1 MDQRNYFAVLLLVFR
16 LQLTFGEFF
25 PGSCSFE
32 EHYSNCG
39 YSVALGTNG
48 FAWEQVNTWE
58 RPSMDAA
65 VPTGSFM
72 MVNASGRASG
82 QKAHLLLP
90 TLKENDTHC
99 IDFHYSLSS
108 RDGTSPGTLNVYI
121 KVDGGPQGNP
131 IWNASAPVTEGWVK
145 AELAIST
152 FWPNSYQVIFEAVSV
167 QGHPGFIAVDEI
179 HVLAHPCR
187 KTPHFLRLQNVEVN
201 VGQNATFQCIAGGKW
216 SQHDKLWLQQWNGKD
231 TSLMVTRVVNHRRFS
246 ATVSVTDTSQRSTS
260 RYRCVIRSDGGSG
273 VSNYAELS
281 VKAPPT
287 PIAPP
292 ELLAVGATYLWIKP
306 NANSIIGDGPII
318 LKEVEYRT
326 TTGNWA
332 ETHVVDAPTYKLWHL
347 DPDVEYEIKVLLTR
361 PGEGGTGP
369 PGPPL
374 ITRTKCADPVN
385 GPQNV
390 NVVDI
395 RARQL
400 TLQWETFGYAVTR
413 CHSFNLTVQYQYVF
427 NQQEFAAEELIP
439 TSSHYTLRGL
449 RPFVTVRL
457 RLVLAN
463 PEGSKES
470 EEIVKQTEEDVP
482 GPIPMESIQTGPYE
496 EKIFM
501 QWKAPNET
509 NGVITLY
516 EITYKALGS
525 LDPSADLTTQR
536 GRVFKLQNETHHLFV
551 GLYPGTTY
559 YFTLKASTNK
569 GFGPPVTTRI
579 ATKIA
584 APSMPEYETDSPL
597 NETDT
602 TITVLLKPAQSRGA
616 PVSAYQVVVQEER
629 KQKVRRATD
638 VLECFSVPVSF
649 RNASILN
656 SPHYFAAEL
665 PPVSLSVVQPFTI
678 GDNKT
683 YNGYWNA
690 PLSPAKSY
698 SIYFQALSKAN
709 GETKI
714 NCVRLATKVVIGRGQ
729 NTTPYILVIPSEGAS
744 TQNSNDIEP
753 EKQVDSTVKM
763 AGVIAGILMFVIIL
777 LGVLLTFKRR
787 EIHTWRTLSVGRNAY
802 SYSYYLKL
810 AKKQKETASSSTQRE
825 MGPVGTADKSTG
837 KVSTLHKDDPFS
849 TSNQDLNGF
858 SSSSPCSFSIQGK
871 ALQSKT
877 LLNSYYSV
885 SKEPVPATASIDGS
899 HSEMSQ
905 PSMTIQTY
913 PYGGCE
919 SVEMSYQ
926 AGQFQPAIRVA
937 DLLQHITQMK
947 CGQGYGFKEEYEGL
961 AEGQTAPWETAK
973 KDENR
978 NKNRYGNIIAYDHTR
993 VRLQLLEGDPHSDYI
1008 NANYI
1013 DGYHRPRHYIA
1024 TQGPMQETVRD
1035 FWRMIWQENSAS
1047 IVMVTNL
1054 VEVGRVKC
1062 VRYWP
1067 DETEVYGDIKVTLIE
1082 TEPLAEYVI
1091 RTFTVQ
1097 KKGHHEIREIRQFHF
1112 TSWPDHG
1119 VPCYATGLLGFI
1131 RQVKFLNPPDAG
1143 PIVVH
1148 CSAGAGRTGCFIAV
1162 DIMLDM
1168 AESEGVVDIFNCI
1181 RELRSQRVNMV
1192 QTEEQYVFV
1201 HDAILEA
1208 CLCGNTAIPVCE
1220 FRAIYYNISRLDP
1233 QTNSS
1238 QIKDEFQTLN
1248 IVTPRVRPED
1258 CSVGLLPRNHDKNR
1272 SMDVLAVDRCL
1283 PFLISV
1289 DGESSNYINAALMD
1303 SHKQPAAFIVT
1314 QHPLPNTVAD
1324 FWRLVF
1330 DYNCSTIV
1338 MLNEMD
1344 AAQLCMQYWPEKGSC
1359 CYGPIQVEFIS
1370 ADIDED
1376 IINRIFRICNMARP
1390 QDGYR
1395 LVQHFQYIGW
1405 PAYRDTPLSKRS
1417 ILQLVR
1423 RLAKWQEQYDGGDG
1437 RTVVHC
1443 LTGGGRSGTFCAIC
1457 SICEM
1462 IQQQNIVDVFHTVKT
1477 LRNNKAN
1484 MVETMEQ
1491 YKFCYE
1497 VALESLNAF

>member
-1 MDQRNYFAVLLLVFR
+1 MTGVAAIVFF
-16 LQLTFGEFF
+16 LQLLPRADGQLF
-25 PGSCSFE
+25 PGGCSFD

-48 FAWEQVNTWE
+48 FTWEQINTWE
-58 RPSMDAA
+58 KPTMDPA

-72 MVNASGRASG
+72 MVNSSGRASG

-99 IDFHYSLSS
+99 IDFHYYLSS
-108 RDGTSPGTLNVYI
+108 RDRSSPGSLNVYV
-121 KVDGGPQGNP
+121 KVNGGPQGNP
-131 IWNASAPVTEGWVK
+131 IWNVSGVVTEGWVK

-152 FWPNSYQVIFEAVSV
+152 FWPHFYQVIFESVSLK
-167 QGHPGFIAVDEI
+167 GHPGYIAVDEVR
-179 HVLAHPCR
+179 VLAHPCR
-187 KTPHFLRLQNVEVN
+187 KAPHFLRLQNVEVN

-216 SQHDKLWLQQWNGKD
+216 SQHDKLWLQQWNGRD
-231 TSLMVTRVVNHRRFS
+231 TALMVTRVVNHRRFS
-246 ATVSVTDTSQRSTS
+246 ATVSVADTSQRSIS
-260 RYRCVIRSDGGSG
+260 KYRCVIRSDGGSG
-273 VSNYAELS
+273 VSNYAELI
-281 VKAPPT
+281 VKEPPT

-332 ETHVVDAPTYKLWHL
+332 ETHIVDSPNYKLWHL
-347 DPDVEYEIKVLLTR
+347 DPDVEYEIRVLLTR

-374 ITRTKCADPVN
+374 TTRTKCADPVH

-390 NVVDI
+390 EVVDI
-395 RARQL
+395 RSRQL
-400 TLQWETFGYAVTR
+400 TLQWEPFGYAVTR
-413 CHSFNLTVQYQYVF
+413 CHSYNLTVHYQYVF
-427 NQQEFAAEELIP
+427 NQQKFEAEELIQ

-449 RPFVTVRL
+449 RPFMTIRL
-457 RLVLAN
+457 RLALSN
-463 PEGSKES
+463 PEGKMES
-470 EEIVKQTEEDVP
+470 EELVVQTEEDVP
-482 GPIPMESIQTGPYE
+482 GPVPLESIQGGPFE
-496 EKIFM
+496 EKIYV
-501 QWKAPNET
+501 QWKPPNET
-509 NGVITLY
+509 NGIITLY
-516 EITYKALGS
+516 EITYKAVGS
-525 LDPSADLTTQR
+525 LDPSADLSSQR
-536 GRVFKLQNETHHLFV
+536 GKVFKLRNETHHLFV

-559 YFTLKASTNK
+559 SFTIKASTVK
-569 GFGPPVTTRI
+569 GFGPPITTRI
-579 ATKIA
+579 ATKIS
-584 APSMPEYETDSPL
+584 APSMPEYDTDSPL

-602 TITVLLKPAQSRGA
+602 TITVMLKPAQSRGA
-616 PVSAYQVVVQEER
+616 PVSVYQLVVKEE
-629 KQKVRRATD
+629 KLQKARRAAD
-638 VLECFSVPVSF
+638 IIECFSVPVSYK
-649 RNASILN
+649 NASSLD

-665 PPVSLSVVQPFTI
+665 KPINLPVTQPFTV

-690 PLSPAKSY
+690 PLSPLKSY

-714 NCVRLATKVVIGRGQ
+714 NCVRLATKAVIGRQ
-729 NTTPYILVIPSEGAS
+729 QATTRNPPSLLSTGAS
-744 TQNSNDIEP
+744 TQNSNAVEP

-763 AGVIAGILMFVIIL
+763 AGVIAGLLMFVIIL
-777 LGVLLTFKRR
+777 LGAMLTIKRR
-787 EIHTWRTLSVGRNAY
+787 IFCSSDGLSIFRRNAY

-810 AKKQKETASSSTQRE
+810 AKKQKETQTSTQRE
-825 MGPVGTADKSTG
+825 MGPVAASDKTST
-837 KVSTLHKDDPFS
+837 KLSAVH
-849 TSNQDLNGF
+849 NEEAF
-858 SSSSPCSFSIQGK
+858 SSSCQDVNGFTSPSPCSFSV
-871 ALQSKT
+871 QSKT
-877 LLNSYYSV
+877 LQSKSMLNSYYSV
-885 SKEPVPATASIDGS
+885 SSDTVPSTTLLDSS
-899 HSEMSQ
+899 HGELAQ
-905 PSMTIQTY
+905 PTLTIQTH
-913 PYGGCE
+913 PYRSCE
-919 SVEMSYQ
+919 PVEMSYPR
-926 AGQFQPAIRVA
+926 GQFQPAIRVA

-947 CGQGYGFKEEYEGL
+947 RGQGYGFKEEYEAL
-961 AEGQTAPWETAK
+961 PEGQTASWDTAK
-973 KDENR
+973 EDENR
-978 NKNRYGNIIAYDHTR
+978 NKNRYGNIISYDHSR
-993 VRLQLLEGDPHSDYI
+993 VRLQLLDGDPHSDYI

-1024 TQGPMQETVRD
+1024 TQGPMQETVKD

-1047 IVMVTNL
+1047 VVMVTNL

-1067 DETEVYGDIKVTLIE
+1067 DDTEVYGDIKVTLIE

-1097 KKGHHEIREIRQFHF
+1097 KKGYHEIREIRQFHF

-1119 VPCYATGLLGFI
+1119 VPCYATGLLGFV
-1131 RQVKFLNPPDAG
+1131 RQVKFLNPPEAG

-1148 CSAGAGRTGCFIAV
+1148 CSAGAGRTGCFIAI

-1168 AESEGVVDIFNCI
+1168 AENEGVVDIFNCV
-1181 RELRSQRVNMV
+1181 RELRSQRVNLV

-1220 FRAIYYNISRLDP
+1220 FRSIYYNISRLDP

-1258 CSVGLLPRNHDKNR
+1258 CSIGLLPRNHDKNR
-1272 SMDVLAVDRCL
+1272 CMDVLPLDRCL

-1314 QHPLPNTVAD
+1314 QHPLPNTITD

-1330 DYNCSTIV
+1330 DYNCSSVV

-1344 AAQLCMQYWPEKGSC
+1344 AAQLCMQYWPEKTSC
-1359 CYGPIQVEFIS
+1359 CYGPIQVEFVS

-1395 LVQHFQYIGW
+1395 IVQHLQYIGW
-1405 PAYRDTPLSKRS
+1405 PAYRDTPPSKRS
-1417 ILQLVR
+1417 LLKVVR
-1423 RLAKWQEQYDGGDG
+1423 RLEKWQEQYDGRDG

-1443 LTGGGRSGTFCAIC
+1443 LNGGGRSGTFCAIC
-1457 SICEM
+1457 SVCEM
-1462 IQQQNIVDVFHTVKT
+1462 IQQQNIIDVFHIVKT
-1477 LRNNKAN
+1477 LRNNKSN
-1484 MVETMEQ
+1484 MVESLEQ
-1491 YKFCYE
+1491 YKFVYE
-1497 VALESLNAF
+1497 VALEYLSSF

>member
-1 MDQRNYFAVLLLVFR
+1 ALALSIHAVNLIGIILLTVPRELIKTVFV
-16 LQLTFGEFF
+16 E
-25 PGSCSFE
+25 S
-32 EHYSNCG
+32 YSSCG
-39 YSVALGTNG
+39 YSVSLGTNG
-48 FAWEQVNTWE
+48 FTWEQVNSWE
-58 RPSMDAA
+58 KPTMDPAL
-65 VPTGSFM
+65 PTGSFM
-72 MVNASGRASG
+72 VVNASGRASG
-82 QKAHLLLP
+82 QKAHLYMP

-99 IDFHYSLSS
+99 IDFLYSLSS
-108 RDGTSPGTLNVYI
+108 RDGASPGTLNVYV
-121 KVDGGPQGNP
+121 KVNGGAQGNP
-131 IWNASAPVTEGWVK
+131 VWNASDTVTEGWVK

-167 QGHPGFIAVDEI
+167 QGHPGFIAIDDI
-179 HVLAHPCR
+179 RVLAHPCR
-187 KTPHFLRLQNVEVN
+187 KAPHFLRLQNVEVN
-201 VGQNATFQCIAGGKW
+201 VGQNATFQCTAGGKW
-216 SQHDKLWLQQWNGKD
+216 SQHDKLWLQVN
-231 TSLMVTRVVNHRRFS
+231 TALMVTRVVNHRRFS
-246 ATVSVTDTSQRSTS
+246 ATVSVGDTSQRSTS

-273 VSNYAELS
+273 VSNYADLI

-292 ELLAVGATYLWIKP
+292 ELLSVGATYLWIKP

-326 TTGNWA
+326 TSGNWV
-332 ETHVVDAPTYKLWHL
+332 ETHVVDSPTYKLWHL
-347 DPDVEYEIKVLLTR
+347 DPDVEYEIKVLLSR

-374 ITRTKCADPVN
+374 VTRTKCADPVH

-390 NVVDI
+390 NVVDV

-400 TLQWETFGYAVTR
+400 TVQWETFGYAVTR
-413 CHSFNLTVQYQYVF
+413 CHSYNLTVQYQYVF
-427 NQQEFAAEELIP
+427 NQQEFVAEELIQ

-482 GPIPMESIQTGPYE
+482 GSVPMESLQNTPYE

-509 NGVITLY
+509 NGIIKLY
-516 EITYKALGS
+516 EITYKALSS

-536 GRVFKLQNETHHLFV
+536 GQVFKQRNETHHLFV

-559 YFTLKASTNK
+559 FFTLKASTNK

-579 ATKIA
+579 TTKIA
-584 APSMPEYETDSPL
+584 APMMPEYESESPL
-597 NETDT
+597 NETET
-602 TITVLLKPAQSRGA
+602 TITILLKPAQSRGA
-616 PVSAYQVVVQEER
+616 PISSYQLVVKEVR
-629 KQKVRRATD
+629 KSKTRRAASEAP
-638 VLECFSVPVSF
+638 ECFSVPVSF
-649 RNASILN
+649 RNASILD
-656 SPHYFAAEL
+656 SPYYIAAEL
-665 PPVSLSVVQPFTI
+665 PPSSLTVVQPFTV
-678 GDNKT
+678 GDNKS
-683 YNGYWNA
+683 YGGFWNP

-698 SIYFQALSKAN
+698 SIYYQAMSRAN
-709 GETKI
+709 G
-714 NCVRLATKVVIGRGQ
+714 VMVIGRGQ
-729 NTTPYILVIPSEGAS
+729 ITTPYILVIPSEGDYCFIGAS
-744 TQNSNDIEP
+744 TQDSDAMEP

-763 AGVIAGILMFVIIL
+763 AGVIAGILMFIIIL
-777 LGVLLTFKRR
+777 LGVVLTFKRR
-787 EIHTWRTLSVGRNAY
+787 
-802 SYSYYLKL
+802 KL
-810 AKKQKETASSSTQRE
+810 AKKQKETASSSTQQRE
-825 MGPVGTADKSTG
+825 MGPVTTADKSTT

-858 SSSSPCSFSIQGK
+858 SKSKCSAVL
-871 ALQSKT
+871 ALRCQF
-877 LLNSYYSV
+877 
-885 SKEPVPATASIDGS
+885 
-899 HSEMSQ
+899 
-905 PSMTIQTY
+905 
-913 PYGGCE
+913 
-919 SVEMSYQ
+919 Q

-947 CGQGYGFKEEYEGL
+947 CGQGYGFKEEYEAL

-993 VRLQLLEGDPHSDYI
+993 VRLQLLDGDPHSDYI

-1035 FWRMIWQENSAS
+1035 FWRMVWQENSAS

-1097 KKGHHEIREIRQFHF
+1097 KKGHHEIRELRQFHF

-1168 AESEGVVDIFNCI
+1168 AENEGVVDIFNCI

-1272 SMDVLAVDRCL
+1272 SMDVLPADRCL

-1314 QHPLPNTVAD
+1314 QHPLPNTMGD

-1330 DYNCSTIV
+1330 DYNCSSIV

-1344 AAQLCMQYWPEKGSC
+1344 AAQLCMQYWPEKNSC

-1395 LVQHFQYIGW
+1395 LVQHFQFIGW

-1457 SICEM
+1457 SINEM

-1477 LRNNKAN
+1477 LRNNKTN
-1484 MVETMEQ
+1484 MFMNYDSFSLVNIW
-1491 YKFCYE
+1491 KLCYCVLYSSSS
-1497 VALESLNAF
+1497 VAYYVVNYMSRNFIFWF

>member
-1 MDQRNYFAVLLLVFR
+1 
-16 LQLTFGEFF
+16 
-25 PGSCSFE
+25 SFD

-48 FAWEQVNTWE
+48 FTWEQINTWE
-58 RPSMDAA
+58 KPTMDPA

-72 MVNASGRASG
+72 MVNSSGRASG

-99 IDFHYSLSS
+99 IDFHYYLSS
-108 RDGTSPGTLNVYI
+108 RDRSSPGSLNVYV
-121 KVDGGPQGNP
+121 KVNGGPQGNP
-131 IWNASAPVTEGWVK
+131 IWNVSGVVTEGWVK

-152 FWPNSYQVIFEAVSV
+152 FWPHFYQVIFESVSLK
-167 QGHPGFIAVDEI
+167 GHPGYIAVDEVR
-179 HVLAHPCR
+179 VLAHPCR
-187 KTPHFLRLQNVEVN
+187 KAPHFLRLQNVEVN

-216 SQHDKLWLQQWNGKD
+216 SQHDKLWLQQWNGRD
-231 TSLMVTRVVNHRRFS
+231 TALMVTRVVNHRRFS
-246 ATVSVTDTSQRSTS
+246 ATVSVADTSQRSIS
-260 RYRCVIRSDGGSG
+260 KYRCVIRSDGGSG
-273 VSNYAELS
+273 VSNYAELI
-281 VKAPPT
+281 VKEPPT

-332 ETHVVDAPTYKLWHL
+332 ETHIVDSPNYKLWHL
-347 DPDVEYEIKVLLTR
+347 DPDVEYEIRVLLTR

-374 ITRTKCADPVN
+374 TTRTKCADPVH

-390 NVVDI
+390 EVVDI
-395 RARQL
+395 RSRQL
-400 TLQWETFGYAVTR
+400 TLQWEPFGYAVTR
-413 CHSFNLTVQYQYVF
+413 CHSYNLTVQYQYVF
-427 NQQEFAAEELIP
+427 NQQKFEAEELIQ

-449 RPFVTVRL
+449 RPFMTIRL
-457 RLVLAN
+457 RLALSN
-463 PEGSKES
+463 PEGKMES
-470 EEIVKQTEEDVP
+470 EELVVQTEEDVP
-482 GPIPMESIQTGPYE
+482 GPVPLESIQGGPFE
-496 EKIFM
+496 EKIYV
-501 QWKAPNET
+501 QWKPPNET
-509 NGVITLY
+509 NGIITLY
-516 EITYKALGS
+516 EITYKAVGS
-525 LDPSADLTTQR
+525 LDPSADLSSQR
-536 GRVFKLQNETHHLFV
+536 GKIFKLRNETHHLFV

-559 YFTLKASTNK
+559 SFTIKASTVK
-569 GFGPPVTTRI
+569 GFGPPITTRI
-579 ATKIA
+579 ATKIS
-584 APSMPEYETDSPL
+584 APSMPEYDTDSPL

-602 TITVLLKPAQSRGA
+602 TITVMLKPAQSRGA
-616 PVSAYQVVVQEER
+616 PVSVYQLVVKEE
-629 KQKVRRATD
+629 KLQKARRAAD
-638 VLECFSVPVSF
+638 IIECFSVPVSY
-649 RNASILN
+649 RNASSLD

-665 PPVSLSVVQPFTI
+665 KPVNLPVTQPFTV

-690 PLSPAKSY
+690 PLSPLKSY

-714 NCVRLATKVVIGRGQ
+714 NCVRLATK
-729 NTTPYILVIPSEGAS
+729 GAS
-744 TQNSNDIEP
+744 TQNSNAVEP

-763 AGVIAGILMFVIIL
+763 AGVIAGLLMFVIIL
-777 LGVLLTFKRR
+777 LGAMLTIKRR
-787 EIHTWRTLSVGRNAY
+787 RNAY

-810 AKKQKETASSSTQRE
+810 AKKQKETQTSTQRE
-825 MGPVGTADKSTG
+825 MGPVATSDKTST
-837 KVSTLHKDDPFS
+837 KLSAVH
-849 TSNQDLNGF
+849 NEEAF
-858 SSSSPCSFSIQGK
+858 SSSCQDVNGFTSPSPCSFSVQSK
-871 ALQSKT
+871 TLQSKS

-885 SKEPVPATASIDGS
+885 SSDTVPSTTLLDSS
-899 HSEMSQ
+899 HGEMTQ
-905 PSMTIQTY
+905 PTLTIQTH
-913 PYGGCE
+913 PYRSCE
-919 SVEMSYQ
+919 PVEMSYPR
-926 AGQFQPAIRVA
+926 GQFQPAIRVA

-947 CGQGYGFKEEYEGL
+947 RGQGYGFKEEYEAL
-961 AEGQTAPWETAK
+961 PEGQTASWDTAK
-973 KDENR
+973 EDENR
-978 NKNRYGNIIAYDHTR
+978 NKNRYGNIISYDHSR
-993 VRLQLLEGDPHSDYI
+993 VRLQLLDGDPHSDYI

-1024 TQGPMQETVRD
+1024 TQGPMQETVKD

-1047 IVMVTNL
+1047 VVMVTNL

-1067 DETEVYGDIKVTLIE
+1067 DDTEVYGDIKVTLIE

-1097 KKGHHEIREIRQFHF
+1097 KKGYHEIREIRQFHF

-1119 VPCYATGLLGFI
+1119 VPCYATGLLGFV
-1131 RQVKFLNPPDAG
+1131 RQVKFLNPPEAG

-1148 CSAGAGRTGCFIAV
+1148 CSAGAGRTGCFIAI

-1168 AESEGVVDIFNCI
+1168 AENEGVVDIFNCV
-1181 RELRSQRVNMV
+1181 RELRSQRVNLV

-1220 FRAIYYNISRLDP
+1220 FRSIYYNISRLDP

-1258 CSVGLLPRNHDKNR
+1258 CSIGLLPRNHDKNR
-1272 SMDVLAVDRCL
+1272 CMDVLPLDRCL

-1314 QHPLPNTVAD
+1314 QHPLPNTIAD

-1330 DYNCSTIV
+1330 DYNCSSVV
-1338 MLNEMD
+1338 MLNEID
-1344 AAQLCMQYWPEKGSC
+1344 AAQLCMQYWPEKTSC
-1359 CYGPIQVEFIS
+1359 CYGPIQVEFVS

-1395 LVQHFQYIGW
+1395 IVQHLQYIGW
-1405 PAYRDTPLSKRS
+1405 PAYRDTPPSKRS
-1417 ILQLVR
+1417 LLKVVR
-1423 RLAKWQEQYDGGDG
+1423 RLEKWQEQYDGRDG

-1443 LTGGGRSGTFCAIC
+1443 LNGGGRSGTFCAIC
-1457 SICEM
+1457 SVCEM
-1462 IQQQNIVDVFHTVKT
+1462 IQQQNIIDVFHIVKT
-1477 LRNNKAN
+1477 LRNNKSN
-1484 MVETMEQ
+1484 MVESLEQ
-1491 YKFCYE
+1491 YKFVYE
-1497 VALESLNAF
+1497 VALEYLSSF

>member
-1 MDQRNYFAVLLLVFR
+1 MKLLLILYGFIVFTYAT
-16 LQLTFGEFF
+16 LLFSSCPT
-25 PGSCSFE
+25 GSCSFE
-32 EHYSNCG
+32 EHYSSCG

-58 RPSMDAA
+58 RPTMDAA

-72 MVNASGRASG
+72 VVNGSGRASG

-108 RDGTSPGTLNVYI
+108 RDGSSPGVLNVYI
-121 KVDGGPQGNP
+121 KVNGGTQGNP
-131 IWNASAPVTEGWVK
+131 VWNASASVTEGWVK

-152 FWPNSYQVIFEAVSV
+152 FWPNSYQAISI
-167 QGHPGFIAVDEI
+167 QGHPGFIAVDEVR
-179 HVLAHPCR
+179 VLAHPCR
-187 KTPHFLRLQNVEVN
+187 KAPHFLRLQNVEVN
-201 VGQNATFQCIAGGKW
+201 VGQNATFQCTAGGKW
-216 SQHDKLWLQQWNGKD
+216 SQHDQLWLQVN
-231 TSLMVTRVVNHRRFS
+231 TALMVTRVVNHRRFS
-246 ATVSVTDTSQRSTS
+246 ATVSVGDTSQRSTS

-273 VSNYAELS
+273 VSNYAELI

-292 ELLAVGATYLWIKP
+292 ELLAVGATYLWLKP

-332 ETHVVDAPTYKLWHL
+332 ETHIVDAPTYKLWHL

-374 ITRTKCADPVN
+374 ITRTKCADPVH

-413 CHSFNLTVQYQYVF
+413 CHSYNLTVQYQYVF
-427 NQQEFAAEELIP
+427 NQQEFAAEELIQ
-439 TSSHYTLRGL
+439 TSSHFTLRGL

-482 GPIPMESIQTGPYE
+482 GSVPLESIQTGPYE

-516 EITYKALGS
+516 EITYKALSS

-536 GRVFKLQNETHHLFV
+536 GRVFKLRNETQHLFV

-559 YFTLKASTNK
+559 FFTLKASTNK

-584 APSMPEYETDSPL
+584 APSMPEYETDIPPL

-616 PVSAYQVVVQEER
+616 PVSAYQLVVKEER
-629 KQKVRRATD
+629 KQKVRRAAD

-649 RNASILN
+649 KNASILDL
-656 SPHYFAAEL
+656 PHYFAAEL
-665 PPVSLSVVQPFTI
+665 PPIYLTVVQPFSV

-683 YNGYWNA
+683 YNGYWNP

-714 NCVRLATKVVIGRGQ
+714 NCVRLATK
-729 NTTPYILVIPSEGAS
+729 GAS
-744 TQNSNDIEP
+744 TQDSDAVEP

-763 AGVIAGILMFVIIL
+763 AGVIAGILMFIIIL
-777 LGVLLTFKRR
+777 LGVVLTFKRR
-787 EIHTWRTLSVGRNAY
+787 
-802 SYSYYLKL
+802 KL
-810 AKKQKETASSSTQRE
+810 AKKQKETASSSSTQRE
-825 MGPVGTADKSTG
+825 MGLVSTADKSTT
-837 KVSTLHKDDPFS
+837 KFTMR
-849 TSNQDLNGF
+849 
-858 SSSSPCSFSIQGK
+858 
-871 ALQSKT
+871 
-877 LLNSYYSV
+877 
-885 SKEPVPATASIDGS
+885 
-899 HSEMSQ
+899 EMAQ
-905 PSMTIQTY
+905 PSLTIQTY

-961 AEGQTAPWETAK
+961 TEGQAAPWETAK
-973 KDENR
+973 KDDNR

-993 VRLQLLEGDPHSDYI
+993 VRLQLLDGDPHSDYI

-1035 FWRMIWQENSAS
+1035 FWRMIWQENSGS

-1067 DETEVYGDIKVTLIE
+1067 DETEVYGDVKVTLIE

-1119 VPCYATGLLGFI
+1119 VPCYATGLLGFV

-1143 PIVVH
+1143 PIVAH

-1168 AESEGVVDIFNCI
+1168 AENEGVVDIFNCI

-1272 SMDVLAVDRCL
+1272 SMDVLSVDRCL

-1330 DYNCSTIV
+1330 DYNCSSIV

-1344 AAQLCMQYWPEKGSC
+1344 AAQLCMQYWPEKSSC

-1395 LVQHFQYIGW
+1395 LVQHFQFIGW

-1437 RTVVHC
+1437 RAQKE
-1443 LTGGGRSGTFCAIC
+1443 TGGGRSGTFCAIC
-1457 SICEM
+1457 SISEM

-1477 LRNNKAN
+1477 LRNNKSN

-1497 VALESLNAF
+1497 VALEALSAF

>member
-1 MDQRNYFAVLLLVFR
+1 HSDPDVFLVF
-16 LQLTFGEFF
+16 L
-25 PGSCSFE
+25 
-32 EHYSNCG
+32 
-39 YSVALGTNG
+39 
-48 FAWEQVNTWE
+48 
-58 RPSMDAA
+58 
-65 VPTGSFM
+65 GSFM
-72 MVNASGRASG
+72 IVNASGRASG

-167 QGHPGFIAVDEI
+167 QGHPGFIAVDEM

-201 VGQNATFQCIAGGKW
+201 VGQNATFQCTAGGKW

-246 ATVSVTDTSQRSTS
+246 ATVSVMDTSQRSTS

-306 NANSIIGDGPII
+306 NANSIIGDGPIM

-374 ITRTKCADPVN
+374 ITRTKCA
-385 GPQNV
+385 
-390 NVVDI
+390 
-395 RARQL
+395 
-400 TLQWETFGYAVTR
+400 
-413 CHSFNLTVQYQYVF
+413 
-427 NQQEFAAEELIP
+427 
-439 TSSHYTLRGL
+439 
-449 RPFVTVRL
+449 
-457 RLVLAN
+457 
-463 PEGSKES
+463 
-470 EEIVKQTEEDVP
+470 VP

-516 EITYKALGS
+516 EITYKALSS

-536 GRVFKLQNETHHLFV
+536 GQVFKLQNETHHLFV

-569 GFGPPVTTRI
+569 GFGPPMTTRI

-638 VLECFSVPVSF
+638 MLECFSIPVSF

-665 PPVSLSVVQPFTI
+665 PPVSLAVVQPFTI

-714 NCVRLATKVVIGRGQ
+714 NCVRLATK
-729 NTTPYILVIPSEGAS
+729 GAS

-787 EIHTWRTLSVGRNAY
+787 
-802 SYSYYLKL
+802 KL

-858 SSSSPCSFSIQGK
+858 
-871 ALQSKT
+871 
-877 LLNSYYSV
+877 Y
-885 SKEPVPATASIDGS
+885 GS

-1067 DETEVYGDIKVTLIE
+1067 DETELYGDIKVTLIE

-1359 CYGPIQVEFIS
+1359 CYGPIQAEFIS

-1395 LVQHFQYIGW
+1395 LVQHFQFIGW

-1484 MVETMEQ
+1484 MVETMVS
-1491 YKFCYE
+1491 YTHICHYIC
-1497 VALESLNAF
+1497 

>member
-1 MDQRNYFAVLLLVFR
+1 MNRIATIVFLVQLLQKAEGQV
-16 LQLTFGEFF
+16 F
-25 PGSCSFE
+25 PGGCSFD

-48 FAWEQVNTWE
+48 FTWEQLNTWE
-58 RPSMDAA
+58 KPTMDPA

-72 MVNASGRASG
+72 MVNSSGRASG

-99 IDFHYSLSS
+99 IDFHYYLSS
-108 RDGTSPGTLNVYI
+108 RDRSSPGSLNVYV
-121 KVDGGPQGNP
+121 KVNGGPQGNP
-131 IWNASAPVTEGWVK
+131 IWNVSGIVTEGWVK

-152 FWPNSYQVIFEAVSV
+152 FWPHFYQVIFESVSLK
-167 QGHPGFIAVDEI
+167 GHPGYIAVDEVR
-179 HVLAHPCR
+179 VLAHPCR
-187 KTPHFLRLQNVEVN
+187 KAPHFLRLQNVEVN

-216 SQHDKLWLQQWNGKD
+216 SQHDKLWLQQWNGRD
-231 TSLMVTRVVNHRRFS
+231 TALMVTRVVNHRRFS
-246 ATVSVTDTSQRSTS
+246 ATVSVADTSQRSIS
-260 RYRCVIRSDGGSG
+260 KYRCVIRSDGGSG
-273 VSNYAELS
+273 VSNYAELI
-281 VKAPPT
+281 VKEPPT

-332 ETHVVDAPTYKLWHL
+332 ETHIVDSPNYKLWHL
-347 DPDVEYEIKVLLTR
+347 DPDVEYEIRVLLTR

-374 ITRTKCADPVN
+374 TTRTKCADPVH
-385 GPQNV
+385 GPQSV
-390 NVVDI
+390 EVVDI
-395 RARQL
+395 RSRQL
-400 TLQWETFGYAVTR
+400 TLQWEPFGYVVTR
-413 CHSFNLTVQYQYVF
+413 CHSYNLTVQYQYVF
-427 NQQEFAAEELIP
+427 NQQKYEAEELIQ

-449 RPFVTVRL
+449 RPFMTIRL
-457 RLVLAN
+457 RLALSN
-463 PEGSKES
+463 PEGKMES
-470 EEIVKQTEEDVP
+470 EELVVQTEEDVP
-482 GPIPMESIQTGPYE
+482 GPVPLESIQGGPFE
-496 EKIFM
+496 EKIYV
-501 QWKAPNET
+501 QWKPPNET
-509 NGVITLY
+509 NGIITLY
-516 EITYKALGS
+516 EITYKAVGS
-525 LDPSADLTTQR
+525 LDPSADLSSQR
-536 GRVFKLQNETHHLFV
+536 GKIFKLRNETHHLFV

-559 YFTLKASTNK
+559 SFTIKASTVK
-569 GFGPPVTTRI
+569 GFGPPITTRI
-579 ATKIA
+579 ATKIS
-584 APSMPEYETDSPL
+584 APSMPEYDTDSPL

-602 TITVLLKPAQSRGA
+602 TITVMLKPAQSRGA
-616 PVSAYQVVVQEER
+616 PVSVYQLVVKEER
-629 KQKVRRATD
+629 LQKARRAAD
-638 VLECFSVPVSF
+638 IIECFSVPVSYK
-649 RNASILN
+649 NASSLD

-665 PPVSLSVVQPFTI
+665 KPVNLPVTQPFTV

-690 PLSPAKSY
+690 PLSPLKSY

-714 NCVRLATKVVIGRGQ
+714 NCVRLATK
-729 NTTPYILVIPSEGAS
+729 GAS
-744 TQNSNDIEP
+744 TQNSNAVEP
-753 EKQVDSTVKM
+753 EKQADNTVKM
-763 AGVIAGILMFVIIL
+763 AGVIAGLLMFVIIL
-777 LGVLLTFKRR
+777 LGAMLTIKRR
-787 EIHTWRTLSVGRNAY
+787 
-802 SYSYYLKL
+802 KL
-810 AKKQKETASSSTQRE
+810 AKKQKETQSSTQRE
-825 MGPVGTADKSTG
+825 MGPVATSDKNTTKLSA
-837 KVSTLHKDDPFS
+837 VHNEEAFS
-849 TSNQDLNGF
+849 SSCQDVNGF
-858 SSSSPCSFSIQGK
+858 TSSSPCSFSVQSK
-871 ALQSKT
+871 TLQSKS

-885 SKEPVPATASIDGS
+885 SSDTVPSTALLESS
-899 HSEMSQ
+899 HVEMTQ
-905 PSMTIQTY
+905 PTLTIQTH
-913 PYGGCE
+913 PYRSCE
-919 SVEMSYQ
+919 PVEMSYPR
-926 AGQFQPAIRVA
+926 GQFQPAIRVA

-947 CGQGYGFKEEYEGL
+947 RGQGYGFKEEYEAL
-961 AEGQTAPWETAK
+961 PEGQTASWDTAK
-973 KDENR
+973 EDENR
-978 NKNRYGNIIAYDHTR
+978 NKNRYGNIISYDHSR
-993 VRLQLLEGDPHSDYI
+993 VRLQLLDGDPHSDYI

-1013 DGYHRPRHYIA
+1013 DGYHRPRHYVA
-1024 TQGPMQETVRD
+1024 TQGPMQETVKD

-1047 IVMVTNL
+1047 VVMVTNL

-1067 DETEVYGDIKVTLIE
+1067 DDTEVYGDIKVTLIE

-1097 KKGHHEIREIRQFHF
+1097 KKGYHEIREIRQFHF

-1119 VPCYATGLLGFI
+1119 VPCYATGLLGFV
-1131 RQVKFLNPPDAG
+1131 RQVKFLNPPEAG

-1148 CSAGAGRTGCFIAV
+1148 CSAGAGRTGCFIAI

-1168 AESEGVVDIFNCI
+1168 AENEGVVDIFNCV
-1181 RELRSQRVNMV
+1181 RELRSQRVNLV

-1220 FRAIYYNISRLDP
+1220 FRSIYYNISRLDP

-1258 CSVGLLPRNHDKNR
+1258 CSIGLLPRNHDKNR
-1272 SMDVLAVDRCL
+1272 CMDVLPLDRCL

-1314 QHPLPNTVAD
+1314 QHPLPNTVPD

-1330 DYNCSTIV
+1330 DYNCSSIV

-1344 AAQLCMQYWPEKGSC
+1344 AAQLCMQYWPEKTSC
-1359 CYGPIQVEFIS
+1359 CYGPIQVEFVS

-1395 LVQHFQYIGW
+1395 IVQHLQYIGW
-1405 PAYRDTPLSKRS
+1405 PAYRDTPPSKRS
-1417 ILQLVR
+1417 LLKVVR
-1423 RLAKWQEQYDGGDG
+1423 RLEKWQEQYDGRDG

-1443 LTGGGRSGTFCAIC
+1443 LNGGGRSGTFCAIC
-1457 SICEM
+1457 SVCEM
-1462 IQQQNIVDVFHTVKT
+1462 IQQQNIIDVFHIVKT
-1477 LRNNKAN
+1477 LRNNKSN
-1484 MVETMEQ
+1484 MVESLEQ
-1491 YKFCYE
+1491 YKFVYE
-1497 VALESLNAF
+1497 VALEYLCSF

>member
-1 MDQRNYFAVLLLVFR
+1 HRALSSLLLTLCTASLPLSFPFF
-16 LQLTFGEFF
+16 LAFFG
-25 PGSCSFE
+25 GCTFE
-32 EHYSNCG
+32 ESYSSCG
-39 YSVALGTNG
+39 YSVSLGTNG
-48 FAWEQVNTWE
+48 FTWEQVNSWE
-58 RPSMDAA
+58 KPTMDPAL
-65 VPTGSFM
+65 PTGSFM
-72 MVNASGRASG
+72 VVNASGRASG
-82 QKAHLLLP
+82 QKAHLYMP

-99 IDFHYSLSS
+99 IDFLYSLSS
-108 RDGTSPGTLNVYI
+108 RDGASPGTLNVYI
-121 KVDGGPQGNP
+121 KVNGGAQGNP
-131 IWNASAPVTEGWVK
+131 VWNASDTVTEGWVK

-167 QGHPGFIAVDEI
+167 QGHPGFIAIDDI
-179 HVLAHPCR
+179 RVLAHPCR
-187 KTPHFLRLQNVEVN
+187 KAPHFLRLQNVEVN
-201 VGQNATFQCIAGGKW
+201 VGQNATFQCTAGGKW
-216 SQHDKLWLQQWNGKD
+216 SQHDKLWLQWNGKD
-231 TSLMVTRVVNHRRFS
+231 TALMVTRVVNHRRFS
-246 ATVSVTDTSQRSTS
+246 ATVSVGDTSQRSTS

-273 VSNYAELS
+273 VSNYADLI

-326 TTGNWA
+326 TSGNWA
-332 ETHVVDAPTYKLWHL
+332 ETHVVDSPTYKLWHL
-347 DPDVEYEIKVLLTR
+347 DPDVEYEIKVLLSR

-374 ITRTKCADPVN
+374 VTRTKCADPVH

-390 NVVDI
+390 NVVDV

-400 TLQWETFGYAVTR
+400 TIQWETFGYAVTR
-413 CHSFNLTVQYQYVF
+413 CHSYNLTVQYQYVF
-427 NQQEFAAEELIP
+427 NQQEFAAEELIQ

-482 GPIPMESIQTGPYE
+482 GSVPMESLQNTPYE

-516 EITYKALGS
+516 EITYKALSS

-536 GRVFKLQNETHHLFV
+536 GRVFKLRNETHHLFV

-559 YFTLKASTNK
+559 FFTLKASTNK

-579 ATKIA
+579 TTKIA
-584 APSMPEYETDSPL
+584 APMMPEYESEAPL
-597 NETDT
+597 NETET
-602 TITVLLKPAQSRGA
+602 TITILLKPAQSRGA
-616 PVSAYQVVVQEER
+616 PISSYQLVVKEDR
-629 KQKVRRATD
+629 KSKTRRAASETP
-638 VLECFSVPVSF
+638 ECFSAPVSF
-649 RNASILN
+649 RNASILD
-656 SPHYFAAEL
+656 SPYYIAAEL
-665 PPVSLSVVQPFTI
+665 PPSSLTVVQPFTV
-678 GDNKT
+678 GDNKS
-683 YNGYWNA
+683 YGGFWNP

-698 SIYFQALSKAN
+698 SIYYQAMSRAN

-714 NCVRLATKVVIGRGQ
+714 NCVRLANK
-729 NTTPYILVIPSEGAS
+729 GAS
-744 TQNSNDIEP
+744 TQDSDAMEP

-763 AGVIAGILMFVIIL
+763 AGVIAGILMFIIIL
-777 LGVLLTFKRR
+777 LGVVLTFKP
-787 EIHTWRTLSVGRNAY
+787 S
-802 SYSYYLKL
+802 
-810 AKKQKETASSSTQRE
+810 
-825 MGPVGTADKSTG
+825 P
-837 KVSTLHKDDPFS
+837 
-849 TSNQDLNGF
+849 
-858 SSSSPCSFSIQGK
+858 SPCSFSVQGSK
-871 ALQSKT
+871 TLQSKS
-877 LLNSYYSV
+877 LLNSYYSG
-885 SKEPVPATASIDGS
+885 T
-899 HSEMSQ
+899 HLN
-905 PSMTIQTY
+905 TY
-913 PYGGCE
+913 THTHF
-919 SVEMSYQ
+919 Q

-947 CGQGYGFKEEYEGL
+947 CGQGYGFKEEYEAL

-993 VRLQLLEGDPHSDYI
+993 VRLQLLDGDPHSDYI

-1035 FWRMIWQENSAS
+1035 FWRMVWQENSAS

-1097 KKGHHEIREIRQFHF
+1097 KKGHHEIRELRQFHF

-1168 AESEGVVDIFNCI
+1168 AENEGVVDIFNCI

-1272 SMDVLAVDRCL
+1272 SMDVLSADRCL

-1314 QHPLPNTVAD
+1314 QHPLPNTMGD

-1330 DYNCSTIV
+1330 DYNCSSIV

-1344 AAQLCMQYWPEKGSC
+1344 AAQLCMQYWPEKSSC

-1395 LVQHFQYIGW
+1395 LVQHFQFIGW

-1457 SICEM
+1457 SINEM

-1477 LRNNKAN
+1477 LRNNKTN
-1484 MVETMEQ
+1484 MVETMVRTHTNSQ
-1491 YKFCYE
+1491 KLYMFI
-1497 VALESLNAF
+1497 L

>member
-1 MDQRNYFAVLLLVFR
+1 GFPMGTVLLCLSLIINVMMYA
-16 LQLTFGEFF
+16 FF
-25 PGSCSFE
+25 SFLGGCSFD

-48 FAWEQVNTWE
+48 FTWEQINTWE
-58 RPSMDAA
+58 KPTMDPA

-72 MVNASGRASG
+72 MVNSSGRASG

-99 IDFHYSLSS
+99 IDFHYYLSS
-108 RDGTSPGTLNVYI
+108 RDRSSPGSLNVYV
-121 KVDGGPQGNP
+121 KVNGGPQGNP
-131 IWNASAPVTEGWVK
+131 IWNVSGVVTEGWVK

-152 FWPNSYQVIFEAVSV
+152 FWPHFYQVIFESVSLK
-167 QGHPGFIAVDEI
+167 GHPGYIAVDEVR
-179 HVLAHPCR
+179 VLAHPC
-187 KTPHFLRLQNVEVN
+187 TPHFLRLQNVE
-201 VGQNATFQCIAGGKW
+201 CIAGGKW
-216 SQHDKLWLQQWNGKD
+216 SQHDKLWLQWNGRD
-231 TSLMVTRVVNHRRFS
+231 TALMVTRVVNHRRFS
-246 ATVSVTDTSQRSTS
+246 ATVSVADTSQRSIS
-260 RYRCVIRSDGGSG
+260 KYRCVIRSDGGSG
-273 VSNYAELS
+273 VSNYAELI
-281 VKAPPT
+281 VKEPPT

-332 ETHVVDAPTYKLWHL
+332 ETHIVDSPNYKLWHL
-347 DPDVEYEIKVLLTR
+347 DPDVEYEIRVLLTR

-374 ITRTKCADPVN
+374 TTRTKCADPVH

-390 NVVDI
+390 EVVDI
-395 RARQL
+395 RSRQL
-400 TLQWETFGYAVTR
+400 TLQWEPFGYAVTR
-413 CHSFNLTVQYQYVF
+413 CHSYNLTVQYQYVF
-427 NQQEFAAEELIP
+427 NQQKFEAEELIQ

-449 RPFVTVRL
+449 RPFMTIRL
-457 RLVLAN
+457 RLALSN
-463 PEGSKES
+463 PEGKMES
-470 EEIVKQTEEDVP
+470 EELVVQTEEDVP
-482 GPIPMESIQTGPYE
+482 GPVPLESIQGGPFE
-496 EKIFM
+496 EKIYV
-501 QWKAPNET
+501 QWKPPNET
-509 NGVITLY
+509 NGIITLY
-516 EITYKALGS
+516 EITYKAVGS
-525 LDPSADLTTQR
+525 LDPSADLSSQR
-536 GRVFKLQNETHHLFV
+536 GKVFKLRNETHHLFV

-559 YFTLKASTNK
+559 SFTIKASTVK
-569 GFGPPVTTRI
+569 GFGPPITTRI
-579 ATKIA
+579 ATKIS
-584 APSMPEYETDSPL
+584 APSMPEYDTDSPL

-602 TITVLLKPAQSRGA
+602 TITVMLKPAQSRGA
-616 PVSAYQVVVQEER
+616 PVSVYQLVVKEE
-629 KQKVRRATD
+629 KLQKARRAAD
-638 VLECFSVPVSF
+638 IIECFSVPVSYK
-649 RNASILN
+649 NASSLD

-665 PPVSLSVVQPFTI
+665 KPINLP
-678 GDNKT
+678 T

-690 PLSPAKSY
+690 PLSPLKSY

-709 GETKI
+709 GVSAEKNESGSVQMVTST
-714 NCVRLATKVVIGRGQ
+714 LPTF
-729 NTTPYILVIPSEGAS
+729 LLPSPS
-744 TQNSNDIEP
+744 DCQFKSSLPPFLEP

-763 AGVIAGILMFVIIL
+763 AGVIAGLLMFVIIL
-777 LGVLLTFKRR
+777 LGAMLTIKRR
-787 EIHTWRTLSVGRNAY
+787 
-802 SYSYYLKL
+802 KL
-810 AKKQKETASSSTQRE
+810 AKKQKETQTSTQRE
-825 MGPVGTADKSTG
+825 MGPVAASDKTSA
-837 KVSTLHKDDPFS
+837 KLSAVHNEEAFS
-849 TSNQDLNGF
+849 SSCQDVNGF
-858 SSSSPCSFSIQGK
+858 SKFNLLAEREWNSQIGESLFCLPVFKTDSSHGEMTQP
-871 ALQSKT
+871 T
-877 LLNSYYSV
+877 L
-885 SKEPVPATASIDGS
+885 
-899 HSEMSQ
+899 
-905 PSMTIQTY
+905 TIQTH
-913 PYGGCE
+913 PYRSCE
-919 SVEMSYQ
+919 PVEMSYPR
-926 AGQFQPAIRVA
+926 GQFQPAIRVA

-947 CGQGYGFKEEYEGL
+947 RGQGYGFKEEYEAL
-961 AEGQTAPWETAK
+961 PEGQTASWDTAK
-973 KDENR
+973 EDENR
-978 NKNRYGNIIAYDHTR
+978 NKNRYGNIISYDHSR
-993 VRLQLLEGDPHSDYI
+993 VRLQLLDGDPHSDYI

-1013 DGYHRPRHYIA
+1013 DVRCPFVFSVA
-1024 TQGPMQETVRD
+1024 PGPMQETVKD

-1047 IVMVTNL
+1047 VVMVTNL

-1067 DETEVYGDIKVTLIE
+1067 DDTEVYGDIKVTLIE

-1097 KKGHHEIREIRQFHF
+1097 KKGYHEIREIRQFHF

-1119 VPCYATGLLGFI
+1119 VPCYATGLLGFV
-1131 RQVKFLNPPDAG
+1131 RQVKFLNPPEAG

-1148 CSAGAGRTGCFIAV
+1148 CSAGAGRTGCFIAI

-1168 AESEGVVDIFNCI
+1168 AENEGVVDIFNCV
-1181 RELRSQRVNMV
+1181 RELRSQRVNLV

-1220 FRAIYYNISRLDP
+1220 FRSIYYNISRLDP

-1258 CSVGLLPRNHDKNR
+1258 CSIGLLPRNHDKNR
-1272 SMDVLAVDRCL
+1272 CMDVLPLDRCL

-1330 DYNCSTIV
+1330 DYNCSSVV

-1344 AAQLCMQYWPEKGSC
+1344 AAQLCMQYWPEKTSC
-1359 CYGPIQVEFIS
+1359 CYGPIQVEFVS

-1395 LVQHFQYIGW
+1395 IVQHLQYIGW
-1405 PAYRDTPLSKRS
+1405 PAYRDTPPSKRS
-1417 ILQLVR
+1417 LLKVVR
-1423 RLAKWQEQYDGGDG
+1423 RLEKWQEQYDGRDG

-1443 LTGGGRSGTFCAIC
+1443 LNGGGRSGTFCAIC
-1457 SICEM
+1457 SVCEM
-1462 IQQQNIVDVFHTVKT
+1462 IQQQNIIDVFHIVKT
-1477 LRNNKAN
+1477 LRNNKSN
-1484 MVETMEQ
+1484 MVESLEQ
-1491 YKFCYE
+1491 YKFVYE
-1497 VALESLNAF
+1497 VALEYLSSF

>member
-1 MDQRNYFAVLLLVFR
+1 MPGVAAILLL
-16 LQLTFGEFF
+16 LQLLPKAEGQGFAG
-25 PGSCSFE
+25 GCSFD

-48 FAWEQVNTWE
+48 FTWEQINTWE
-58 RPSMDAA
+58 KPTMDPA

-72 MVNASGRASG
+72 MVNSSGRASG

-99 IDFHYSLSS
+99 IDFHYYLSS
-108 RDGTSPGTLNVYI
+108 RDRSSPGSLNVYV
-121 KVDGGPQGNP
+121 KVNGGPQGNP
-131 IWNASAPVTEGWVK
+131 IWNVSGVVTEGWVK

-152 FWPNSYQVIFEAVSV
+152 FWPHFYQVIFESVSLK
-167 QGHPGFIAVDEI
+167 GHPGYIAVDEVR
-179 HVLAHPCR
+179 VLAHPCR
-187 KTPHFLRLQNVEVN
+187 KAPHFLRLQNVEVN

-216 SQHDKLWLQQWNGKD
+216 SQHDKLWLQQWNGRD
-231 TSLMVTRVVNHRRFS
+231 TALMVTRVVNHRRFS
-246 ATVSVTDTSQRSTS
+246 ATVSVADTSQRSIS
-260 RYRCVIRSDGGSG
+260 KYRCVIRSDGGSG
-273 VSNYAELS
+273 VSNYAELI
-281 VKAPPT
+281 VKEPPT

-332 ETHVVDAPTYKLWHL
+332 ETHIVDSPNYKLWHL
-347 DPDVEYEIKVLLTR
+347 DPDVEYEIRVLLTR

-374 ITRTKCADPVN
+374 TTRTKCADPVH

-390 NVVDI
+390 EVVDI
-395 RARQL
+395 RSRQL
-400 TLQWETFGYAVTR
+400 TLQWEPFGYAVTR
-413 CHSFNLTVQYQYVF
+413 CHSYNLTVQYQYVF
-427 NQQEFAAEELIP
+427 NQQKFEAEELIQ

-449 RPFVTVRL
+449 RPFMTIRL
-457 RLVLAN
+457 RLALSN
-463 PEGSKES
+463 PEGKMES
-470 EEIVKQTEEDVP
+470 EELVVQTEEDVP
-482 GPIPMESIQTGPYE
+482 GPVPLESIQGGPFE
-496 EKIFM
+496 EKIYV
-501 QWKAPNET
+501 QWKPPNET
-509 NGVITLY
+509 NGIITLY
-516 EITYKALGS
+516 EITYKAVGS
-525 LDPSADLTTQR
+525 LDPSADLSSQR
-536 GRVFKLQNETHHLFV
+536 GKVFKLRNETHHLFV

-559 YFTLKASTNK
+559 SFTIKASTVK
-569 GFGPPVTTRI
+569 GFGPPITTRI
-579 ATKIA
+579 ATKIS
-584 APSMPEYETDSPL
+584 APSMPEYDTDSPL

-602 TITVLLKPAQSRGA
+602 TITVMLKPAQSRGA
-616 PVSAYQVVVQEER
+616 PVSVYQLVVKEE
-629 KQKVRRATD
+629 KLQKARRAAD
-638 VLECFSVPVSF
+638 IIECFSVPVSYK
-649 RNASILN
+649 NASSLD

-665 PPVSLSVVQPFTI
+665 KPINLPVTQPFTV

-690 PLSPAKSY
+690 PLSPLKSY

-714 NCVRLATKVVIGRGQ
+714 NCVRLATK
-729 NTTPYILVIPSEGAS
+729 GAS
-744 TQNSNDIEP
+744 TQNSNAVEP

-763 AGVIAGILMFVIIL
+763 AGVIAGLLMFVIIL
-777 LGVLLTFKRR
+777 LGAMLTIKRR
-787 EIHTWRTLSVGRNAY
+787 IFCSSDWPSIFRRNAY

-810 AKKQKETASSSTQRE
+810 AKKQKETQTSTQRE
-825 MGPVGTADKSTG
+825 MGPVATSDK
-837 KVSTLHKDDPFS
+837 
-849 TSNQDLNGF
+849 TSAKLSAVHNEEAF
-858 SSSSPCSFSIQGK
+858 SSSCQDVNGFRCRGVGASPSPCSFSVQSK
-871 ALQSKT
+871 TLQSKS

-885 SKEPVPATASIDGS
+885 SSDTVPSTTLLGKKPDSS
-899 HSEMSQ
+899 HGEMTQ
-905 PSMTIQTY
+905 PTLTIQTH
-913 PYGGCE
+913 PYRSCE
-919 SVEMSYQ
+919 PVEMSYPR
-926 AGQFQPAIRVA
+926 GQFQPAIRVA

-947 CGQGYGFKEEYEGL
+947 RGQGYGFKEEYEAL
-961 AEGQTAPWETAK
+961 PEGQTASWDTAK
-973 KDENR
+973 EDENR
-978 NKNRYGNIIAYDHTR
+978 NKNRYGNIISYDHSR
-993 VRLQLLEGDPHSDYI
+993 VRLQLLDGDPHSDYI

-1024 TQGPMQETVRD
+1024 TQGPMQETVKD

-1047 IVMVTNL
+1047 VVMVTNL

-1067 DETEVYGDIKVTLIE
+1067 DDTEVYGDIKVTLIE

-1097 KKGHHEIREIRQFHF
+1097 KKGYHEIREIRQFHF

-1119 VPCYATGLLGFI
+1119 VPCYATGLLGFV
-1131 RQVKFLNPPDAG
+1131 RQVKFLNPPEAG

-1148 CSAGAGRTGCFIAV
+1148 CSAGAGRTGCFIAI

-1168 AESEGVVDIFNCI
+1168 AENEGVVDIFNCV
-1181 RELRSQRVNMV
+1181 RELRSQRVNLV

-1220 FRAIYYNISRLDP
+1220 FRSIYYNISRLDP

-1258 CSVGLLPRNHDKNR
+1258 CSIGLLPRNHDKNR
-1272 SMDVLAVDRCL
+1272 CMDVLPLDRCL

-1330 DYNCSTIV
+1330 DYNCSSVV

-1344 AAQLCMQYWPEKGSC
+1344 AAQLCMQYWPEKTSC
-1359 CYGPIQVEFIS
+1359 CYGPIQVEFVS

-1395 LVQHFQYIGW
+1395 IVQHLQYIGW
-1405 PAYRDTPLSKRS
+1405 PAYRDTPPSKRS
-1417 ILQLVR
+1417 LLKVVR
-1423 RLAKWQEQYDGGDG
+1423 RLEKWQEQYDGRDG

-1443 LTGGGRSGTFCAIC
+1443 LNGGGRSGTFCAIC
-1457 SICEM
+1457 SVCEM
-1462 IQQQNIVDVFHTVKT
+1462 IQQQNIIDVFHIVKT
-1477 LRNNKAN
+1477 LRNNKSN
-1484 MVETMEQ
+1484 MVESLEQ
-1491 YKFCYE
+1491 YKFVYE
-1497 VALESLNAF
+1497 VALEYLSSF

>member
-1 MDQRNYFAVLLLVFR
+1 MNRIATIVFLVQLLQKAEGQV
-16 LQLTFGEFF
+16 F
-25 PGSCSFE
+25 PGGCSFD

-48 FAWEQVNTWE
+48 FTWEQLNTWE
-58 RPSMDAA
+58 KPTMDPA

-72 MVNASGRASG
+72 MVNSSGRASG

-99 IDFHYSLSS
+99 IDFHYYLSS
-108 RDGTSPGTLNVYI
+108 RDRSSPGSLNVYV
-121 KVDGGPQGNP
+121 KVNGGPQGNP
-131 IWNASAPVTEGWVK
+131 IWNVSGIVTEGWVK

-152 FWPNSYQVIFEAVSV
+152 FWPHFYQVIFESVSLK
-167 QGHPGFIAVDEI
+167 GHPGFIAVDEVR
-179 HVLAHPCR
+179 VLAHPCR
-187 KTPHFLRLQNVEVN
+187 KAPHFLRLQNVEVN

-216 SQHDKLWLQQWNGKD
+216 SQHDKLWLQQWNGRD
-231 TSLMVTRVVNHRRFS
+231 TALMVTRVVNHRRFS
-246 ATVSVTDTSQRSTS
+246 ATVSVADTSQRSIS
-260 RYRCVIRSDGGSG
+260 KYRCVIRSDGGSG
-273 VSNYAELS
+273 VSNYAELI
-281 VKAPPT
+281 VKEPPT

-326 TTGNWA
+326 TTGNWV
-332 ETHVVDAPTYKLWHL
+332 ETHIVDSPNYKLWHL
-347 DPDVEYEIKVLLTR
+347 DPDVEYEIRVLLTR

-374 ITRTKCADPVN
+374 TTRTKCADPVH
-385 GPQNV
+385 GPQSME
-390 NVVDI
+390 VVDI
-395 RARQL
+395 RSRQL
-400 TLQWETFGYAVTR
+400 TLQWEPFGYAVTR
-413 CHSFNLTVQYQYVF
+413 CHSYNLTVQYQYVF
-427 NQQEFAAEELIP
+427 NQQKYEAEELIQ

-449 RPFVTVRL
+449 RPFMTIRL
-457 RLVLAN
+457 RLALSN
-463 PEGSKES
+463 PEGKMES
-470 EEIVKQTEEDVP
+470 EELVVQTEEDVP
-482 GPIPMESIQTGPYE
+482 GPVPLESIQGGPFE
-496 EKIFM
+496 EKIYV
-501 QWKAPNET
+501 QWKPPNET
-509 NGVITLY
+509 NGIITLY
-516 EITYKALGS
+516 EITYKAVGS
-525 LDPSADLTTQR
+525 LDPSADLSSQR
-536 GRVFKLQNETHHLFV
+536 GKIFKLRNETHHLFV

-559 YFTLKASTNK
+559 SFTIKASTVK
-569 GFGPPVTTRI
+569 GFGPPITTRI
-579 ATKIA
+579 ATKIS
-584 APSMPEYETDSPL
+584 APSMPEYDTDSPL

-602 TITVLLKPAQSRGA
+602 TITVMLKPAQSRGA
-616 PVSAYQVVVQEER
+616 PVSVYQLVVKEER
-629 KQKVRRATD
+629 LQKARRAAD
-638 VLECFSVPVSF
+638 IIECFSVPVSYK
-649 RNASILN
+649 NASSLD

-665 PPVSLSVVQPFTI
+665 KPINLPVTQPFTV

-690 PLSPAKSY
+690 PLSPLKSY

-714 NCVRLATKVVIGRGQ
+714 NCVRLATK
-729 NTTPYILVIPSEGAS
+729 GAS
-744 TQNSNDIEP
+744 TQNSNAVEP
-753 EKQVDSTVKM
+753 EKQADNTVKM
-763 AGVIAGILMFVIIL
+763 AGVIAGLLMFVIIL
-777 LGVLLTFKRR
+777 LGAMLTIKRR
-787 EIHTWRTLSVGRNAY
+787 RNAY

-810 AKKQKETASSSTQRE
+810 AKKQKETQSSTQRE
-825 MGPVGTADKSTG
+825 MGPVATSDKNTTKLSA
-837 KVSTLHKDDPFS
+837 VHNEEAFS
-849 TSNQDLNGF
+849 SSCQDVNGF
-858 SSSSPCSFSIQGK
+858 TSSSPCSFSVQSK
-871 ALQSKT
+871 TLQSKS

-885 SKEPVPATASIDGS
+885 SSDTVPSTALLESS
-899 HSEMSQ
+899 HGEMTQ
-905 PSMTIQTY
+905 PTLTIQTH
-913 PYGGCE
+913 PYRSCE
-919 SVEMSYQ
+919 PVEMSYPR
-926 AGQFQPAIRVA
+926 GQFQPAIRVA

-947 CGQGYGFKEEYEGL
+947 RGQGYGFKEEYEAL
-961 AEGQTAPWETAK
+961 PEGQTASWDTAK
-973 KDENR
+973 EDENR
-978 NKNRYGNIIAYDHTR
+978 NKNRYGNIISYDHSR
-993 VRLQLLEGDPHSDYI
+993 VRLQLLDGDPHSDYI

-1024 TQGPMQETVRD
+1024 TQGPMQETVKD

-1047 IVMVTNL
+1047 VVMVTNL

-1067 DETEVYGDIKVTLIE
+1067 DDTEVYGDIKVTLIE

-1097 KKGHHEIREIRQFHF
+1097 KKGYHEIREIRQFHF

-1119 VPCYATGLLGFI
+1119 VPCYATGLLGFV
-1131 RQVKFLNPPDAG
+1131 RQVKFLNPPEAG

-1148 CSAGAGRTGCFIAV
+1148 CSAGAGRTGCFIAI

-1168 AESEGVVDIFNCI
+1168 AENEGVVDIFNCV
-1181 RELRSQRVNMV
+1181 RELRSQRVNLV

-1220 FRAIYYNISRLDP
+1220 FRSIYYNISRLDP

-1258 CSVGLLPRNHDKNR
+1258 CSIGLLPRNHDKNR
-1272 SMDVLAVDRCL
+1272 CMDVLPLDRCL

-1314 QHPLPNTVAD
+1314 QHPLPNTVPD

-1330 DYNCSTIV
+1330 DYNCSSIV

-1344 AAQLCMQYWPEKGSC
+1344 AAQLCMQYWPEKTSC
-1359 CYGPIQVEFIS
+1359 CYGPIQVEFVS
-1370 ADIDED
+1370 ADIDDD

-1395 LVQHFQYIGW
+1395 IVQHLQYIGW
-1405 PAYRDTPLSKRS
+1405 PAYRDTPPSKRS
-1417 ILQLVR
+1417 LLKVVR
-1423 RLAKWQEQYDGGDG
+1423 RLEKWQEQYDGRDG

-1443 LTGGGRSGTFCAIC
+1443 LNGGGRSGTFCAIC
-1457 SICEM
+1457 SVCEM
-1462 IQQQNIVDVFHTVKT
+1462 IQQQNIIDVFHIVKT
-1477 LRNNKAN
+1477 LRNNKSN
-1484 MVETMEQ
+1484 MVESLEQ
-1491 YKFCYE
+1491 YKFVYE
-1497 VALESLNAF
+1497 VALEYLSSF

>member
-714 NCVRLATKVVIGRGQ
+714 NCVRLATK
-729 NTTPYILVIPSEGAS
+729 GAS

-787 EIHTWRTLSVGRNAY
+787 RNAY

-978 NKNRYGNIIAYDHTR
+978 NKNRYGNIIAYPTDDHTR

>member
-1 MDQRNYFAVLLLVFR
+1 MTGRMYLALLSAFHLLNVIWG
-16 LQLTFGEFF
+16 QFF
-25 PGSCSFE
+25 PGGCSFE
-32 EHYSNCG
+32 EHYSSCG

-48 FAWEQVNTWE
+48 FAWEQINTWE
-58 RPSMDAA
+58 KPSMDAA
-65 VPTGSFM
+65 VPTGSFL
-72 MVNASGRASG
+72 MVNSSGRASG

-99 IDFHYSLSS
+99 IDFHYSMSS
-108 RDGTSPGTLNVYI
+108 RDGSTPGYLNVYV
-121 KVDGGPQGNP
+121 KVNGGPQGNP
-131 IWNASAPVTEGWVK
+131 VWNTSDGVTEGWVK

-152 FWPNSYQVIFEAVSV
+152 FWPNSYQVIFEAVSLKA
-167 QGHPGFIAVDEI
+167 HPGYIAVDEVR
-179 HVLAHPCR
+179 VLAHPCR
-187 KTPHFLRLQNVEVN
+187 KAPHFLRLQNVEVN
-201 VGQNATFQCIAGGKW
+201 VGQNASFQCFASGKW

-231 TSLMVTRVVNHRRFS
+231 TALMVTRVVNHRRFS
-246 ATVSVTDTSQRSTS
+246 ANVNVADTSQRSVS
-260 RYRCVIRSDGGSG
+260 KYRCVIRSDGGSG
-273 VSNYAELS
+273 VSNYAELI

-318 LKEVEYRT
+318 HKEVEYRT
-326 TTGNWA
+326 TTGNWV
-332 ETHVVDAPTYKLWHL
+332 ESHTVDSPTYKLWHL

-361 PGEGGTGP
+361 PGDGGTGP

-374 ITRTKCADPVN
+374 ITRTKCADPVH

-390 NVVDI
+390 EVVDV

-400 TLQWETFGYAVTR
+400 TLQWEPFGYVVTR
-413 CHSFNLTVQYQYVF
+413 CHSYNLTVQYQYVF
-427 NQQEFAAEELIP
+427 NQHEFSAEEMIQ
-439 TSSHYTLRGL
+439 TSSHYTLRGM

-457 RLVLAN
+457 RLVLSN
-463 PEGSKES
+463 PEGRKES

-482 GPIPMESIQTGPYE
+482 GAVPLDSIQGGPFE
-496 EKIFM
+496 EKIYL
-501 QWKAPNET
+501 QWKEPNET
-509 NGVITLY
+509 NGIITLY
-516 EITYKALGS
+516 EVFYTAVLS
-525 LDPSADLTTQR
+525 LDPRADLSKQH
-536 GRVFKLQNETHHLFV
+536 GKVFKLRNETHHLFV
-551 GLYPGTTY
+551 GLQPGTTY
-559 YFTLKASTNK
+559 SFTIKASTVK
-569 GFGPPVTTRI
+569 GFGPPVTTRVT
-579 ATKIA
+579 TKIS
-584 APSMPEYETDSPL
+584 APMMPEYDTDTPL

-602 TITVLLKPAQSRGA
+602 TITILLKPAQSRGA
-616 PVSAYQVVVQEER
+616 PVSAYQLVVKEER
-629 KQKVRRATD
+629 KQKARRAAD
-638 VLECFSVPVSF
+638 VIECFAIPVSF
-649 RNASILN
+649 KNASILD

-665 PPVSLSVVQPFTI
+665 KPIDLVAIQPFTV

-690 PLSPAKSY
+690 PLSPVKSY
-698 SIYFQALSKAN
+698 SIYFQALSSAN

-744 TQNSNDIEP
+744 TQNSDAVEP
-753 EKQVDSTVKM
+753 EKQVDNTVKM
-763 AGVIAGILMFVIIL
+763 AGVVAGILMFVIIL
-777 LGVLLTFKRR
+777 LGVMLAVKRR
-787 EIHTWRTLSVGRNAY
+787 
-802 SYSYYLKL
+802 KL
-810 AKKQKETASSSTQRE
+810 AKKQKESQTSTQRE
-825 MGPVGTADKSTG
+825 MGPVAVMDKAAA
-837 KVSTLHKDDPFS
+837 KLSTLHKDEA
-849 TSNQDLNGF
+849 F
-858 SSSSPCSFSIQGK
+858 SSSSQDINGF
-871 ALQSKT
+871 
-877 LLNSYYSV
+877 Y
-885 SKEPVPATASIDGS
+885 GS
-899 HSEMSQ
+899 HGEISQ
-905 PSMTIQTY
+905 PTLTIQTY

-919 SVEMSYQ
+919 SMEMSYQ

-961 AEGQTAPWETAK
+961 PEGQTAPWDTAK

-993 VRLQLLEGDPHSDYI
+993 VRLQLQDGDPHSDYI

-1035 FWRMIWQENSAS
+1035 FWRMIWQENSSS

-1067 DETEVYGDIKVTLIE
+1067 DDTEIYGDIKVTLIE

-1097 KKGHHEIREIRQFHF
+1097 KKGHHDIREIRQFHF

-1131 RQVKFLNPPDAG
+1131 RQVKFLNPSDVG
-1143 PIVVH
+1143 PVVVH

-1168 AESEGVVDIFNCI
+1168 AENEGVVDVFNCI

-1220 FRAIYYNISRLDP
+1220 FRAIYYNISRIDP

-1248 IVTPRVRPED
+1248 IVTPRMRPED

-1272 SMDVLAVDRCL
+1272 SLDVLPVDRCL

-1303 SHKQPAAFIVT
+1303 SHKKPAAFIVT

-1330 DYNCSTIV
+1330 DYNCSSIV

-1344 AAQLCMQYWPEKGSC
+1344 SAQLCKQYWPEKSC
-1359 CYGPIQVEFIS
+1359 LCYGPIQVEFIS

-1395 LVQHFQYIGW
+1395 LVQQFQFIGW
-1405 PAYRDTPLSKRS
+1405 PAYRETPLSKRS

-1457 SICEM
+1457 SINEM

-1477 LRNNKAN
+1477 LRNNKSN
-1484 MVETMEQ
+1484 MVETLDQ

-1497 VALESLNAF
+1497 VAQESLSSF

>member
-1 MDQRNYFAVLLLVFR
+1 AGCHPLLECIL
-16 LQLTFGEFF
+16 FF
-25 PGSCSFE
+25 LFLGGCSFD

-48 FAWEQVNTWE
+48 FTWEQINTWE
-58 RPSMDAA
+58 KPTMDPA

-72 MVNASGRASG
+72 MVNSSGRASG

-99 IDFHYSLSS
+99 IDFHYYLSS
-108 RDGTSPGTLNVYI
+108 RDRSSPGSLNVYV
-121 KVDGGPQGNP
+121 KVNGGPQGNP
-131 IWNASAPVTEGWVK
+131 IWNVSGVVTEGWVK

-152 FWPNSYQVIFEAVSV
+152 FWPHFYQVIFESVSLK
-167 QGHPGFIAVDEI
+167 GHPGYIAVDEVR
-179 HVLAHPCR
+179 VLAHPCR
-187 KTPHFLRLQNVEVN
+187 KAPHFLRLQNVEVN

-216 SQHDKLWLQQWNGKD
+216 SQHDKLWLQQWNGRD
-231 TSLMVTRVVNHRRFS
+231 TALMVTRVVNHRRFS
-246 ATVSVTDTSQRSTS
+246 ATVSVADTSQRSIS
-260 RYRCVIRSDGGSG
+260 KYRCVIRSDGGSG
-273 VSNYAELS
+273 VSNYAELI
-281 VKAPPT
+281 VKEPPT

-332 ETHVVDAPTYKLWHL
+332 ETHIVDSPNYKLWHL
-347 DPDVEYEIKVLLTR
+347 DPDVEYEIRVLLTR

-374 ITRTKCADPVN
+374 TTRTKCADPVH

-390 NVVDI
+390 EVVDI
-395 RARQL
+395 RSRQL
-400 TLQWETFGYAVTR
+400 TLQWEPFGYAVTR
-413 CHSFNLTVQYQYVF
+413 CHSYNLTVQYQYVF
-427 NQQEFAAEELIP
+427 NQQKFEAEELIQ

-449 RPFVTVRL
+449 RPFMTIRL
-457 RLVLAN
+457 RLALSN
-463 PEGSKES
+463 PEGKMES
-470 EEIVKQTEEDVP
+470 EELVVQTEEDVP
-482 GPIPMESIQTGPYE
+482 GPVPLESIQGGPFE
-496 EKIFM
+496 EKIYV
-501 QWKAPNET
+501 QWKPPNET
-509 NGVITLY
+509 NGIITLY
-516 EITYKALGS
+516 EITYKAVGS
-525 LDPSADLTTQR
+525 LDPSAELSSQR
-536 GRVFKLQNETHHLFV
+536 GKVFKLRNETHHLFV

-559 YFTLKASTNK
+559 SFTIKASTVK
-569 GFGPPVTTRI
+569 GFGPPITTRI
-579 ATKIA
+579 ATKIS
-584 APSMPEYETDSPL
+584 APSMPEYDTDSPL

-602 TITVLLKPAQSRGA
+602 TITVMLKPAQSRGA
-616 PVSAYQVVVQEER
+616 PVSVYQLVVKEE
-629 KQKVRRATD
+629 KLQKARRAAD
-638 VLECFSVPVSF
+638 IIECFSVPVSYK
-649 RNASILN
+649 NASSLD

-665 PPVSLSVVQPFTI
+665 KPINLPVTQPFTV

-690 PLSPAKSY
+690 PLSPLKSY

-714 NCVRLATKVVIGRGQ
+714 NCVRLATKGMWVSLSCKAQ
-729 NTTPYILVIPSEGAS
+729 SS
-744 TQNSNDIEP
+744 TQNSNAVEP

-763 AGVIAGILMFVIIL
+763 AGVIAGLLMFVIIL
-777 LGVLLTFKRR
+777 LGAMLTIKRR
-787 EIHTWRTLSVGRNAY
+787 RNAY

-810 AKKQKETASSSTQRE
+810 AKKQKETQTSTQRE
-825 MGPVGTADKSTG
+825 MGPVATSDKTST
-837 KVSTLHKDDPFS
+837 KLSAVH
-849 TSNQDLNGF
+849 NEEAF
-858 SSSSPCSFSIQGK
+858 SSSCQDVNGFNSSHGEMTQP
-871 ALQSKT
+871 T
-877 LLNSYYSV
+877 L
-885 SKEPVPATASIDGS
+885 
-899 HSEMSQ
+899 
-905 PSMTIQTY
+905 TIQTH
-913 PYGGCE
+913 PYRSCE
-919 SVEMSYQ
+919 PVEMSYPR
-926 AGQFQPAIRVA
+926 GQFQPAIRVA

-947 CGQGYGFKEEYEGL
+947 RGQGYGFKEEYEAL
-961 AEGQTAPWETAK
+961 PEGQTASWDTAK
-973 KDENR
+973 EDENR
-978 NKNRYGNIIAYDHTR
+978 NKNRYGNIISYDHSR
-993 VRLQLLEGDPHSDYI
+993 VRLQLLDGDPHSDYI

-1024 TQGPMQETVRD
+1024 TQGPMQETVKD

-1047 IVMVTNL
+1047 VVMVTNL

-1067 DETEVYGDIKVTLIE
+1067 DDTEVYGDIKVTLIE

-1097 KKGHHEIREIRQFHF
+1097 KKGYHEIREIRQFHF

-1119 VPCYATGLLGFI
+1119 VPCYATGLLGFV
-1131 RQVKFLNPPDAG
+1131 RQVKFLNPPEAG

-1148 CSAGAGRTGCFIAV
+1148 CSAGAGRTGCFIAI

-1168 AESEGVVDIFNCI
+1168 AENEGVVDIFNCV
-1181 RELRSQRVNMV
+1181 RELRSQRVNLV

-1220 FRAIYYNISRLDP
+1220 FRSIYYNISRLDP

-1258 CSVGLLPRNHDKNR
+1258 CSIGLLPRNHDKNR
-1272 SMDVLAVDRCL
+1272 CMDVLPLDRCL

-1314 QHPLPNTVAD
+1314 QHPLPNTIAD

-1330 DYNCSTIV
+1330 DYNCSSVV

-1344 AAQLCMQYWPEKGSC
+1344 AAQLCMQYWPEKTSC
-1359 CYGPIQVEFIS
+1359 CYGPIQVEFVS

-1395 LVQHFQYIGW
+1395 IVQHLQYIGW
-1405 PAYRDTPLSKRS
+1405 PAYRDTPPSKRS
-1417 ILQLVR
+1417 LLKVVR
-1423 RLAKWQEQYDGGDG
+1423 RLEKWQEQYDGRDG

-1443 LTGGGRSGTFCAIC
+1443 LNGGGRSGTFCAIC
-1457 SICEM
+1457 SVCEM
-1462 IQQQNIVDVFHTVKT
+1462 IQQQNIIDVFHIVKT
-1477 LRNNKAN
+1477 LRNNKSN
-1484 MVETMEQ
+1484 MVESLEQ
-1491 YKFCYE
+1491 YKFVYE
-1497 VALESLNAF
+1497 VALEYLSSF

>member
-1 MDQRNYFAVLLLVFR
+1 MCPRCSCGPSSAREAAGGDSAPTPPMKRTSGCGRICLKKK
-16 LQLTFGEFF
+16 G
-25 PGSCSFE
+25 GCSFD

-48 FAWEQVNTWE
+48 FTWEQINTWE
-58 RPSMDAA
+58 KPTMDPA

-72 MVNASGRASG
+72 MVNSSGRASG

-99 IDFHYSLSS
+99 IDFHYYLSS
-108 RDGTSPGTLNVYI
+108 RDRSSPGSLNVYV
-121 KVDGGPQGNP
+121 KVNGGPQGNP
-131 IWNASAPVTEGWVK
+131 IWNVSGVVTEGWVK

-152 FWPNSYQVIFEAVSV
+152 FWPHFYQVIFESVSLK
-167 QGHPGFIAVDEI
+167 GHPGYIAVDEVR
-179 HVLAHPCR
+179 VLAHPCR
-187 KTPHFLRLQNVEVN
+187 KAPHFLRLQNVEVN

-216 SQHDKLWLQQWNGKD
+216 SQHDKLWLQQWNGRD
-231 TSLMVTRVVNHRRFS
+231 TALMVTRVVNHRRFS
-246 ATVSVTDTSQRSTS
+246 ATVSVADTSQRSIS
-260 RYRCVIRSDGGSG
+260 KYRCVIRSDGGSG
-273 VSNYAELS
+273 VSNYAELI
-281 VKAPPT
+281 VKEPPT

-332 ETHVVDAPTYKLWHL
+332 ETHIVDSPNYKLWHL
-347 DPDVEYEIKVLLTR
+347 DPDVEYEIRVLLTR

-374 ITRTKCADPVN
+374 TTRTKCADPVH

-390 NVVDI
+390 EVVDI
-395 RARQL
+395 RSRQL
-400 TLQWETFGYAVTR
+400 TLQWEPFGYAVTR
-413 CHSFNLTVQYQYVF
+413 CHSYNLTVQYQYVF
-427 NQQEFAAEELIP
+427 NQQKFEAEELIQ

-449 RPFVTVRL
+449 RPFMTIRL
-457 RLVLAN
+457 RLALSN
-463 PEGSKES
+463 PEGKMES
-470 EEIVKQTEEDVP
+470 EELVVQTEEDVP
-482 GPIPMESIQTGPYE
+482 GPVPLESIQGGPFE
-496 EKIFM
+496 EKIYV
-501 QWKAPNET
+501 QWKPPNET
-509 NGVITLY
+509 NGIITLY
-516 EITYKALGS
+516 EITYKAVGS
-525 LDPSADLTTQR
+525 LDPSADLSSQR
-536 GRVFKLQNETHHLFV
+536 GKVFKLRNETHHLFV

-559 YFTLKASTNK
+559 SFTIKASTVK
-569 GFGPPVTTRI
+569 GFGPPITTRI
-579 ATKIA
+579 ATKIS
-584 APSMPEYETDSPL
+584 APSMPEYDTDSPL

-602 TITVLLKPAQSRGA
+602 TITVMLKPAQSRGA
-616 PVSAYQVVVQEER
+616 PVSVYQLVVKEE
-629 KQKVRRATD
+629 KLQKARRAAD
-638 VLECFSVPVSF
+638 IIECFSIPVSYK
-649 RNASILN
+649 NASSLD

-665 PPVSLSVVQPFTI
+665 KPINLPVTQPFTV

-690 PLSPAKSY
+690 PLSPLKSY

-714 NCVRLATKVVIGRGQ
+714 NCVRLATK
-729 NTTPYILVIPSEGAS
+729 GAS
-744 TQNSNDIEP
+744 TQNSNAVEP

-763 AGVIAGILMFVIIL
+763 AGVIAGLLMFVIIL
-777 LGVLLTFKRR
+777 LGAMLTIKRR
-787 EIHTWRTLSVGRNAY
+787 RNAY

-810 AKKQKETASSSTQRE
+810 AKKQKETQTSTQRE
-825 MGPVGTADKSTG
+825 MGPVATSDKTST
-837 KVSTLHKDDPFS
+837 KLSAVHSEEA
-849 TSNQDLNGF
+849 F
-858 SSSSPCSFSIQGK
+858 SSSCQDVNGFISSDTVPST
-871 ALQSKT
+871 T
-877 LLNSYYSV
+877 LLDS
-885 SKEPVPATASIDGS
+885 S
-899 HSEMSQ
+899 HGEMTQ
-905 PSMTIQTY
+905 PTLTIQTH
-913 PYGGCE
+913 PYRSCE
-919 SVEMSYQ
+919 PVEMSYPR
-926 AGQFQPAIRVA
+926 GQFQPAIRVA

-947 CGQGYGFKEEYEGL
+947 RGQGYGFKEEYEAL
-961 AEGQTAPWETAK
+961 PEGQTASWDTAK
-973 KDENR
+973 EDENR
-978 NKNRYGNIIAYDHTR
+978 NKNRYGNIISYDHSR
-993 VRLQLLEGDPHSDYI
+993 VRLQLLDGDPHSDYI

-1024 TQGPMQETVRD
+1024 TQGPMQETVKD

-1047 IVMVTNL
+1047 VVMVTNL

-1067 DETEVYGDIKVTLIE
+1067 DDTEVYGDIKVTLIE

-1097 KKGHHEIREIRQFHF
+1097 KKGYHEIREIRQFHF

-1119 VPCYATGLLGFI
+1119 VPCYATGLLGFV
-1131 RQVKFLNPPDAG
+1131 RQVKFLNPPEAG

-1148 CSAGAGRTGCFIAV
+1148 CSAGAGRTGCFIAI

-1168 AESEGVVDIFNCI
+1168 AENEGVVDIFNCV
-1181 RELRSQRVNMV
+1181 RELRSQRVNLV

-1220 FRAIYYNISRLDP
+1220 FRSIYYNISRLDP

-1258 CSVGLLPRNHDKNR
+1258 CSIGLLPRNHDKNR
-1272 SMDVLAVDRCL
+1272 CMDVLPLDRCL

-1330 DYNCSTIV
+1330 DYNCSSVV

-1344 AAQLCMQYWPEKGSC
+1344 AAQLCMQYWPEKTSC
-1359 CYGPIQVEFIS
+1359 CYGPIQVEFVS

-1395 LVQHFQYIGW
+1395 IVQHLQYIGW
-1405 PAYRDTPLSKRS
+1405 PAYRDTPPSKRS
-1417 ILQLVR
+1417 LLKVVR
-1423 RLAKWQEQYDGGDG
+1423 RLEKWQEQYDGRDG

-1443 LTGGGRSGTFCAIC
+1443 LNGGGRSGTFCAIC
-1457 SICEM
+1457 SVCEM
-1462 IQQQNIVDVFHTVKT
+1462 IQQQNIIDVFHIVKT
-1477 LRNNKAN
+1477 LRNNKSN
-1484 MVETMEQ
+1484 MVESLEQ
-1491 YKFCYE
+1491 YKFVYE
-1497 VALESLNAF
+1497 VALEYLSSF

>member
-1 MDQRNYFAVLLLVFR
+1 MTRTATFVFL
-16 LQLTFGEFF
+16 LQLLHPAEGQGFAG
-25 PGSCSFE
+25 GCSFD
-32 EHYSNCG
+32 EHYSSCG

-48 FAWEQVNTWE
+48 FTWEQINTWE
-58 RPSMDAA
+58 KPMLDPA

-72 MVNASGRASG
+72 MVNSSGRASG

-99 IDFHYSLSS
+99 VDFHYYLSS
-108 RDGTSPGTLNVYI
+108 RDRSSPGSLNVYV
-121 KVDGGPQGNP
+121 KVNGGPQGNP
-131 IWNASAPVTEGWVK
+131 IWNVSGIVTEGWVK

-152 FWPNSYQVIFEAVSV
+152 FWPHFYQVIFESVSLK
-167 QGHPGFIAVDEI
+167 GHPGYIAVDEVR
-179 HVLAHPCR
+179 VLAHPCR
-187 KTPHFLRLQNVEVN
+187 KAPHFLRLQNVEVN

-216 SQHDKLWLQQWNGKD
+216 SQHDKLWLQQWNGRD
-231 TSLMVTRVVNHRRFS
+231 TALMVTRVVNHRRFS
-246 ATVSVTDTSQRSTS
+246 ATVSVADTSQRSIS
-260 RYRCVIRSDGGSG
+260 KYRCVIRSDGGSG
-273 VSNYAELS
+273 VSNYAELI
-281 VKAPPT
+281 VKEPPT

-332 ETHVVDAPTYKLWHL
+332 ETHIVDSPNYKLWHL
-347 DPDVEYEIKVLLTR
+347 DPDVEYEIRVLLTR

-374 ITRTKCADPVN
+374 TTRTKCADPVH

-390 NVVDI
+390 EIVDI
-395 RARQL
+395 RSRQL
-400 TLQWETFGYAVTR
+400 TLQWEPFGYAVTR
-413 CHSFNLTVQYQYVF
+413 CHSYNLTVQYQYVF
-427 NQQEFAAEELIP
+427 NQQQYEAEEVIQ

-449 RPFVTVRL
+449 RPFMTIQL
-457 RLVLAN
+457 RLVLSN
-463 PEGSKES
+463 PEGKMES
-470 EEIVKQTEEDVP
+470 EELVVQTEEDVP
-482 GPIPMESIQTGPYE
+482 GAIPLESIQGGPFE
-496 EKIFM
+496 EKIYV
-501 QWKAPNET
+501 QWKPPNET
-509 NGVITLY
+509 NGLITLY
-516 EITYKALGS
+516 EINYKAVGS
-525 LDPSADLTTQR
+525 LDPNADLSSQR
-536 GRVFKLQNETHHLFV
+536 GKVFKLRNETHHLFV

-559 YFTLKASTNK
+559 SFTIKASTSK
-569 GFGPPVTTRI
+569 GFGPPITTRI
-579 ATKIA
+579 ATKIS
-584 APSMPEYETDSPL
+584 APSMPEYDTDSPL

-602 TITVLLKPAQSRGA
+602 TITVMLKPARSRGA
-616 PVSAYQVVVQEER
+616 PVSVYQLVVKEER
-629 KQKVRRATD
+629 LQKARRAAD
-638 VLECFSVPVSF
+638 IIECFSVPVSYK
-649 RNASILN
+649 NASSLD
-656 SPHYFAAEL
+656 SLHYFAAEL
-665 PPVSLSVVQPFTI
+665 KPINLPVTQPFTV

-690 PLSPAKSY
+690 PLSPLKSY

-714 NCVRLATKVVIGRGQ
+714 NCIRLATK
-729 NTTPYILVIPSEGAS
+729 GAS
-744 TQNSNDIEP
+744 TQNSNAVEP
-753 EKQVDSTVKM
+753 EKQVDNTVKM
-763 AGVIAGILMFVIIL
+763 AGVIAGLLMFVIIL
-777 LGVLLTFKRR
+777 LGAMLTIKRR
-787 EIHTWRTLSVGRNAY
+787 
-802 SYSYYLKL
+802 KL
-810 AKKQKETASSSTQRE
+810 AKKQKETQSSTQRE
-825 MGPVGTADKSTG
+825 MGPVATMDKTNTKLSTARNDEGFSSST
-837 KVSTLHKDDPFS
+837 
-849 TSNQDLNGF
+849 QDVNGF
-858 SSSSPCSFSIQGK
+858 SSSRGELAQP
-871 ALQSKT
+871 T
-877 LLNSYYSV
+877 L
-885 SKEPVPATASIDGS
+885 
-899 HSEMSQ
+899 
-905 PSMTIQTY
+905 TIQTH
-913 PYGGCE
+913 PYRSCE
-919 SVEMSYQ
+919 PVEMSYPRD
-926 AGQFQPAIRVA
+926 QFQPAIRVA

-947 CGQGYGFKEEYEGL
+947 RGQGYGFKEEYEAL
-961 AEGQTAPWETAK
+961 PEGQTASWDTAK
-973 KDENR
+973 EDENR
-978 NKNRYGNIIAYDHTR
+978 NKNRYGNIISYDHSR
-993 VRLQLLEGDPHSDYI
+993 VRLLMLDGDPHSDYI

-1024 TQGPMQETVRD
+1024 TQGPMQETVKD

-1047 IVMVTNL
+1047 VVMVTNL

-1067 DETEVYGDIKVTLIE
+1067 DDTEVYGDIKVTLIE

-1097 KKGHHEIREIRQFHF
+1097 KKGYHEIREIRLFHF

-1119 VPCYATGLLGFI
+1119 VPCYATGLLGFV
-1131 RQVKFLNPPDAG
+1131 RQVKFLNPPEAG

-1148 CSAGAGRTGCFIAV
+1148 CSAGAGRTGCFIAI

-1168 AESEGVVDIFNCI
+1168 AENEGVVDIFNCV
-1181 RELRSQRVNMV
+1181 RELRSQRVNLV

-1220 FRAIYYNISRLDP
+1220 FRSIYYNISRLDP

-1258 CSVGLLPRNHDKNR
+1258 CSIGLLPRNHDKNR
-1272 SMDVLAVDRCL
+1272 SMEVLPLDRCL

-1314 QHPLPNTVAD
+1314 QHPLPNTGAD

-1330 DYNCSTIV
+1330 DYNCSSVV

-1344 AAQLCMQYWPEKGSC
+1344 TAQLCMQYWPEKTSC
-1359 CYGPIQVEFIS
+1359 CYGPIQVEFVS

-1395 LVQHFQYIGW
+1395 IVQHLQYIGW
-1405 PAYRDTPLSKRS
+1405 PAYRDTPPSKRS
-1417 ILQLVR
+1417 LLKVVR
-1423 RLAKWQEQYDGGDG
+1423 RLEKWQEQYDGRDG

-1443 LTGGGRSGTFCAIC
+1443 LNGGGRSGTFCAIC
-1457 SICEM
+1457 SVCEM
-1462 IQQQNIVDVFHTVKT
+1462 IQQQNIIDVFHIVKT
-1477 LRNNKAN
+1477 LRNNKSN
-1484 MVETMEQ
+1484 MVETLDQ
-1491 YKFCYE
+1491 YKFVYE
-1497 VALESLNAF
+1497 VALEYLSSF